1 MTKMLSRPGFR
12 RFLGVTLSLLLIAA
26 LAPHLQPAYGESGSG
41 TSAAASGAVEDS
53 GPFDGPVEDNG
64 AAGGD
69 DAESAETPDEGA
81 GEGSDGEGSGSA
93 GAGDGDG
100 SDGASE
106 GGNAP
111 ESDAPSS
118 GDGDGDAVPSG
129 DAASADEGPATAED
143 PASDDVA
150 ASDEPAADA
159 DGADADHGTS
169 EKAEVRLGN
178 RTETLENNTAGTYVY
193 DDGKTHTLTIEQGV
207 TLTGHIEISNG
218 TTLNLKGNG
227 IVDGAGSAGSVIAVT
242 GAASTLN
249 MNHDGGNVTI
259 KGGTGTRVNKP
270 GRYENLSAYNHQYI
284 AGGGILVQV
293 DAGGNGGAKLDMR
306 GGTVANNTAN
316 AGGGIFIDRTCSFY
330 MNGGAVKNNTAKR
343 YEGGGIFTAGNGD
356 GRGRN
361 HATIAAGTI
370 TGNTSETT
378 FAWGGGGI
386 FVENAGT
393 LKLESARITANTAQG
408 LGGGISGCPH
418 AKIGIGDITEGAAIY
433 KNTATKERRPSNS
446 VLHKLATTSSVD
458 PGKTIISGDLYAYGD
473 GDTAWSSAQF
483 TADKAMDFYCTK
495 VSYVFGYDLGQAGTT
510 AWTGYMAGP
519 NVSKPVAIE
528 KQQMFVAN
536 DASLG
541 LTSANTGVAIENR
554 AVEISGNTSYTHG
567 GGIGCNGQLLIG
579 NLNSVKRYNPLSLSF
594 KKEFKNSAGDPFP
607 LKGGEF
613 TFQLLDGKK
622 VVAEA
627 SNAADGT
634 VRLDVT
640 ETEKYLAGKDTGDKS
655 TARFTLREVKGTDGD
670 VSYDETEYPVTVELR
685 VLKETISVPVLSLYY
700 DVHTPDVTSVTIGGV
715 PASQFAI
722 LNTLHLKGS
731 WEPEISKHYYGSAE
745 NPAFSFTLAEMES
758 PEGVG
763 DVAAGKLPD
772 SLGGMDLH
780 ALKKDGSGSLV
791 LERTA
796 AYRGD
801 ETVPFDAIDYTAAG
815 TYWYRITED
824 GVGGAA
830 PGDPTVYVVAVEVGK
845 TGDRRALEVKGT
857 AVYFA
862 DSLASDVLTKLE
874 GDEATMSFY
883 NGDETMAAGLFGF
896 AAHAASGEP
905 MERKCLV
912 DPKIYK
918 ELEGRTMKPDEFR
931 FQLVRANAAYESL
944 GEVISETGNDQYG
957 MVDFDAAN
965 NQAGEGEDPSCLL
978 FTEPGT
984 YYYRV
989 VEDDDYMRDP
999 SIQYSSDVITFTVKV
1014 EEADGALKATQMYYG
1029 HLVDGKNVPY
1039 LEQFRDPETGEVP
1052 ATVPDHLMLQDTGW
1066 HPTMVNQARPMDLAV
1081 RKTSEMDR
1089 SQGLEGAT
1097 YGLYMVNDAEQGDV
1111 YLASATSDADGWIY
1125 YREVNLNAG
1134 ALYYFKEE
1142 AAPAGHTVSEFR
1154 SAYFYLER
1162 DETAGNGFVMKY
1174 ADTKGAAQGAQAETQ
1189 AAARVDAG
1197 ERDGAGDGAGTAP
1210 AYGKDG
1216 SLLFVYDRD
1225 GGVYDE
1231 PTLVE
1236 VAKLDSRSH
1245 EWVEGA
1251 KLSIAERDTGKV
1263 VASWTSGQAPET
1275 LEGVLNVGTVYVLR
1289 EDEPPADYK
1298 VAALVEF
1305 AIDQYGSVEIL
1316 NGDDNGNAELSDST
1330 IRLYDTRLTVEN
1342 VVTENRE
1349 NVRDVP
1355 GPGTTLARTGDA
1367 LALGAVALVACVAL
1381 VVLALAIRKRRRS

>member
-1 MTKMLSRPGFR
+1 MTKILSRPGFR
-12 RFLGVTLSLLLIAA
+12 RLLGATLSLLLIAA
-26 LAPHLQPAYGESGSG
+26 LAPHFQPAYGESGPG

-53 GPFDGPVEDNG
+53 GPFDGPVDDNG
-64 AAGGD
+64 AEGGD
-69 DAESAETPDEGA
+69 DAGSAETPDEGA
-81 GEGSDGEGSGSA
+81 DDGSDGEGSGNA
-93 GAGDGDG
+93 GAGEG
-100 SDGASE
+100 SDDASE
-106 GGNAP
+106 G
-111 ESDAPSS
+111 DAPSS
-118 GDGDGDAVPSG
+118 DDGDGNAVPSG
-129 DAASADEGPATAED
+129 DTAPADEDPATAED
-143 PASDDVA
+143 PASADA
-150 ASDEPAADA
+150 AVSDEPVADA
-159 DGADADHGTS
+159 DDGKA
-169 EKAEVRLGN
+169 EKAEARLGN
-178 RTETLENNTAGTYVY
+178 KTETLESSTAGTYVY
-193 DDGKTHTLTIEQGV
+193 SDGGTHTLTINKGV

-227 IVDGAGSAGSVIAVT
+227 TINGAGSAGSIITVT

-249 MNHDGGNVTI
+249 LNHDGGNVTI

-270 GRYENLSAYNHQYI
+270 GRYENLSAYNHHYV

-293 DAGGNGGAKLDMR
+293 DADGNGGAKLDMR
-306 GGTVANNTAN
+306 GGTVAHNTAN

-356 GRGRN
+356 GRGKE
-361 HATIAAGTI
+361 HVTIAAGTI

-386 FVENAGT
+386 FVENAGI

-433 KNTATKERRPSNS
+433 ENTATKERRPSNS

-458 PGKTIISGDLYAYGD
+458 SGKTIISGDLYAYGD
-473 GDTAWSSAQF
+473 GGTAWASAQF

-519 NVSKPVAIE
+519 SGGKPVTIE

-541 LTSANTGVAIENR
+541 LTSTNTSIAIENR

-579 NLNSVKRYNPLSLSF
+579 NLNSVKRYNPFSLSF

-634 VRLDVT
+634 VRFDVT
-640 ETEKYLAGKDTGDKS
+640 ETEKYLTGKDAGDKS
-655 TARFTLREVKGTDGD
+655 TARFTLREVKGGDGD
-670 VSYDETEYPVTVELR
+670 VSYDETEYLVTVELR
-685 VLKETISVPVLSLYY
+685 VLKETVSVPVLSLYY
-700 DVHTPDVTSVTIGGV
+700 DVHTPDVTSVTIGGT
-715 PASQFAI
+715 PAEQFSI
-722 LNTLHLKGS
+722 LNTLQLKGS

-758 PEGVG
+758 PEGLG
-763 DVAAGKLPD
+763 DVAGGKLPG
-772 SLGGMDLH
+772 SIGGVDLH
-780 ALKKDGSGSLV
+780 ALKKDEAGKPV
-791 LERTA
+791 LERAATCQGTA
-796 AYRGD
+796 AVKFG
-801 ETVPFDAIDYTAAG
+801 AIDYTTAG
-815 TYWYRITED
+815 THWYRIVENGRGD
-824 GVGGAA
+824 AA

-845 TGDRRALEVKGT
+845 ARDNRALEVKGT

-896 AAHAASGEP
+896 AVHAASGEP

-931 FQLVRANAAYESL
+931 FQLVWANAAYESL

-989 VEDDDYMRDP
+989 VEDADYVCDP

-1014 EEADGALKATQMYYG
+1014 EEVDGALKATQMYYG
-1029 HLVDGKNVPY
+1029 HLVDGENVPY
-1039 LEQFRDPETGEVP
+1039 LQQFRDPETGEVP
-1052 ATVPDHLMLQDTGW
+1052 TEVPDHLMLQDTGW

-1089 SQGLEGAT
+1089 TQGLEGAT

-1174 ADTKGAAQGAQAETQ
+1174 ADTKGGAQGAQAQETGAAQ
-1189 AAARVDAG
+1189 GTQAETRAAARADAG
-1197 ERDGAGDGAGTAP
+1197 ERDGADDGAGTAP

-1263 VASWTSGQAPET
+1263 VAQWTSGQASET

-1305 AIDQYGSVEIL
+1305 VIDQYGSVEIL
-1316 NGDDNGNAELSDST
+1316 SGGDNGNAELLDST
-1330 IRLYDTRLTVEN
+1330 IKLYDTLLTAEN

-1349 NVRDVP
+1349 NVREVP

-1367 LALGAVALVACVAL
+1367 LALGAVALVACAAL